1 MEVARVTT
9 YSYNLRRSPAGRQI
23 GLILLLAAAML
34 VVLALAMSAVSG
46 SAGDW
51 PNQPPPRGA
60 PDIAPLVVV
69 PIDAG

>member
-1 MEVARVTT
+1 MTT
-9 YSYNLRRSPAGRQI
+9 YSYNPRPFQPGRQVV
-23 GLILLLAAAML
+23 LVFLLAAAML
-34 VVLALAMSAVSG
+34 VVLALSMSAVSG

-60 PDIAPLVVV
+60 PDIAPLVAV

>member
-1 MEVARVTT
+1 MTA
-9 YSYNLRRSPAGRQI
+9 YSYDLRRSLAGRQVV
-23 GLILLLAAAML
+23 LVLLLAAAML
-34 VVLALAMSAVSG
+34 VVLALSMSAVNG

-60 PDIAPLVVV
+60 PDIAPLVAV

>member
-1 MEVARVTT
+1 MTA
-9 YSYNLRRSPAGRQI
+9 YSYNLRRSAAGRQI
-23 GLILLLAAAML
+23 VLVLLLAAAML
-34 VVLALAMSAVSG
+34 VVLALSMSAVRG

>member
-1 MEVARVTT
+1 MTA
-9 YSYNLRRSPAGRQI
+9 YSYNLRRFPAARQVVMVF
-23 GLILLLAAAML
+23 LLAAAML

-46 SAGDW
+46 SAGAW

-69 PIDAG
+69 PIGAG